1 MWLDHPRY
9 IPARD
14 RLISYLRSSSYHFR
28 KLEPVLFLCGAA
40 VSEPRDS
47 LRKYL
52 TKRVSGINLF
62 YAERVWEQ
70 IASSGGRSALEMES
84 DLAMLADMLV
94 IIVESPGTFA
104 ELGAFSLS
112 RELRKKILPIVDR
125 KYRHDNSFISTG
137 PLRWIDTDSIFR
149 PTVYVSL
156 DRILEGAEEIENR
169 IGRIPKAHGVQITKL
184 AESPKHL
191 LFFLCDLISLISPT
205 TAAEVDFYLEGI
217 EPSIL
222 SSGISV
228 PTLLGLGVAM
238 NLLRTKSAV
247 VSGQLETFYSPT
259 GPNAVGHPYHH
270 PRLLDMEKLRA
281 SHISVL
287 LALPEARAVLDAVSG
302 AS

>member
-1 MWLDHPRY
+1 MWLEHPRY

-28 KLEPVLFLCGAA
+28 KLDPVLFLCGAA

-52 TKRVSGINLF
+52 LRRVSGINVF

-112 RELRKKILPIVDR
+112 KELRKKILPIVDR
-125 KYRHDNSFISTG
+125 KYRHENSFISTG
-137 PLRWIDTDSIFR
+137 PLRWIDTDSTFR

-156 DRILEGAEEIENR
+156 DRILEGVEEIENR
-169 IGRIPKAHGVQITKL
+169 IALIPRAQGVKITNL
-184 AESPKHL
+184 ASSTKHL
-191 LFFLCDLISLISPT
+191 LFFLCDLVSLISPT
-205 TAAEVDFYLEGI
+205 TAAEVNFYLEGI

-238 NLLRTKSAV
+238 NLLRAKSVAV
-247 VSGQLETFYSPT
+247 WEKPETFYSPV

-270 PRLLDMEKLRA
+270 PRLLDMESLRA

-287 LALPEARAVLDAVSG
+287 LTLPEARTVLDAVGG